1 MAQRAD
7 IALTERGLVQ
17 SRSRAKTL
25 IAEGKVCL
33 NGRPLTKPAELVEDS
48 DVLTL
53 EADLPF
59 VGRGGL
65 KLAGALDELSEAGE
79 KVTLSAAVKLCEMP
93 AAGSQAVNVGSQDTR
108 PLRAFAE
115 EIMETAGRDRGLLT
129 FEERPVG
136 PEGTPFL
143 SPDTSRLT
151 SLTGFAPAVRFA
163 EGIRRRL
170 HI

>member
-1 MAQRAD
+1 MVKAA
-7 IALTERGLVQ
+7 
-17 SRSRAKTL
+17 
-25 IAEGKVCL
+25 AEGK
-33 NGRPLTKPAELVEDS
+33 PQ
-48 DVLTL
+48 VLGPCRQDWNFL
-53 EADLPF
+53 HIDDFA
-59 VGRGGL
+59 
-65 KLAGALDELSEAGE
+65 A
-79 KVTLSAAVKLCEMP
+79 AAVKLCEMP